1 MSCLSEDAKSDL
13 IAGALVCRHRE
24 GVWDAVSSDQ
34 FGEQTYIRYGKSE
47 GGLVGISLSAEQVA
61 CWVFPY
67 PLCQRVSQ
75 AFELMFESTDSKG
88 ATLTP
93 AIKTQRGGIE

>member
-1 MSCLSEDAKSDL
+1 MCTVLGK
-13 IAGALVCRHRE
+13 
-24 GVWDAVSSDQ
+24 
-34 FGEQTYIRYGKSE
+34 QTYIRYGKSK

-61 CWVFPY
+61 CWVLSY

-93 AIKTQRGGIE
+93 AIKHKEEGFKRRKLDAADRNPILQSY